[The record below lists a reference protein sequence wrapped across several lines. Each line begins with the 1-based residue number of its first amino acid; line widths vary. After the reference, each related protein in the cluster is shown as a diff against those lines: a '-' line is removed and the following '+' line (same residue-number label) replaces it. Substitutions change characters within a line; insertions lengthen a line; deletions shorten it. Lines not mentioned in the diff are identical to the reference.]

1 MTGSPTRDPDRLQ
14 NSGMNSCRP
23 LSTLL
28 LKIQVT
34 RSDESVTVATAGASR
49 WSGEM
54 HRNLLKSKLVL
65 KRLLSPLIYRYPP
78 IMIQPERLYLWFRA
92 LIETNGV
99 EGDV

>member
-1 MTGSPTRDPDRLQ
+1 
-14 NSGMNSCRP
+14 MNSCRQ

-28 LKIQVT
+28 LKILVT
-34 RSDESVTVATAGASR
+34 RGDESVTIATARASR

-78 IMIQPERLYLWFRA
+78 IMIQPERLYLWFKA
-92 LIETNGV
+92 LIET
-99 EGDV
+99 